1 MAPSE
6 NEFDTLV
13 VTKAKTKL
21 FCVLIFQTV
30 KLEKGDT
37 AMGMF
42 KIPRSKPDLDLN
54 PYSSTWML
62 RQATPVEITMLI
74 RR

>member
-37 AMGMF
+37 AMGM
-42 KIPRSKPDLDLN
+42 
-54 PYSSTWML
+54 
-62 RQATPVEITMLI
+62 V
-74 RR
+74 